1 MSITGTYTLGAPV
14 ITATSGGGLTATQTI
29 TYALTGDGA
38 ATSFSQDTLIAG
50 AAQFG
55 MGLPVSVTA
64 TITRQQISGTPPA
77 WVAGKVY
84 ALNTQIGAA
93 NGTIQQVTTAGTSLG
108 TVWTANTTYTTNQQ
122 VFDPYGNIQ
131 TATVGGMTGT
141 SLPSNFTPN
150 MGSGVITQD
159 NGVTWTCGGNVYPA
173 FSATP
178 TQTTADN
185 SVVWTCEG
193 TNSVVPT
200 YDTPIITPTLSGS
213 ILTLSFNEALKAPGA
228 TNTDAYGTIFTYTTW
243 AVVVTLHYS
252 ASAVS
257 SVPVTAT
264 TATWNSGTAINTN
277 LPMSINGVATVTVAF
292 TITGTITSGGL
303 VQCQVSEDNVNWFPI
318 QFTTT
323 PTFGVSSTWA
333 PSVGNF
339 VAVLNVA
346 GFAYFRSILGSTI
359 VGSGSFTVVQ
369 QTSALPSQASVTV
382 GQPVAALLQATAVQG
397 TAASLNATVVGTG
410 TFAVQAAQ
418 SGTYTVGISAAQTI
432 AVTQATA
439 ASLNATVVGT
449 TLTKGTQGAAGFSV
463 QELKD
468 AGRNYVSFTATA
480 AAGVTA
486 EALLSLSQN
495 KQGTVTAGVTSYTV
509 TSGKTLRVTSISVSV
524 KSAAAAIAFARLS
537 LRHNTAGATIATSPV
552 AYLIPEVNTNSA
564 TSGTS
569 AWITVDIPDG
579 IEFFGNGTQT
589 IGLSHLDQAT
599 TNVLNVTVYG
609 FEY

>member
-93 NGTIQQVTTAGTSLG
+93 NGTIHQVTTAGTSLSG
-108 TVWTANTTYTTNQQ
+108 VWTANTTYTTNQQ

-193 TNSVVPT
+193 TNSVTPT
-200 YDTPIITPTLSGS
+200 YDAPIITPTLSGS
-213 ILTLSFNEALKAPGA
+213 VLTLSFNEALKAPGA
-228 TNTDAYGTIFTYTTW
+228 TNTDAYGTVFTYTTW
-243 AVVVTLHYS
+243 AVVATLHYS

-264 TATWNSGTAINTN
+264 TATWNSSTAINTN
-277 LPMSINGVATVTVAF
+277 LPMNINGAATVTVAF
-292 TITGTITSGGL
+292 TVTGTITSGGL
-303 VQCQVSEDNVNWFPI
+303 VQCQVSVDNVNWFPI

-323 PTFGVSSTWA
+323 AVFGVSSSWA

-339 VAVLNVA
+339 IAVADVA
-346 GFAYFRSILGSTI
+346 GFAYFRTILGSAI
-359 VGSGSFTVVQ
+359 VGSGSFTVTQ
-369 QTSALPSQASVTV
+369 QTSSLSSQALVTV
-382 GQPVAALLQATAVQG
+382 GQSNAGALL
-397 TAASLNATVVGTG
+397 ATV
-410 TFAVQAAQ
+410 AQ
-418 SGTYTVGISAAQTI
+418 SGTWTVGVSAAQTI
-432 AVTQATA
+432 AVTQATAANLNATVVKGTA

>member
-1 MSITGTYTLGAPV
+1 MSITGTYTLGTPV
-14 ITATSGGGLTATQTI
+14 VTATSGGGLTATQTI

-38 ATSFSQDTLIAG
+38 STSFSQDTLIAG

-55 MGLPVSVTA
+55 MGLPASVTA
-64 TITRQQISGTPPA
+64 TITKQQITGTPLA

-108 TVWTANTTYTTNQQ
+108 TVWAANTTYTTNQQ

-131 TATVGGMTGT
+131 TATVGGTTGT

-150 MGSGVITQD
+150 MGSGTVTQD

-193 TNSVVPT
+193 TNSVAPT
-200 YDTPIITPTLSGS
+200 YDAPIITPTLNGS
-213 ILTLSFNEALKAPGA
+213 VLTLSFNEALKAPGA
-228 TNTDAYGTIFTYTTW
+228 TNTDAYGTVFTYTTW

-264 TATWNSGTAINTN
+264 TATWNSSTAINTN
-277 LPMSINGVATVTVAF
+277 LPMNINGAATVTVAF
-292 TITGTITSGGL
+292 TVTGTITSGGL
-303 VQCQVSEDNVNWFPI
+303 VQCQVSVDNVSWFPI

-323 PTFGVSSTWA
+323 AVFGTSSSWA

-339 VAVLNVA
+339 IAVVDVA
-346 GFAYFRSILGSTI
+346 GFAYFRTILGSAI
-359 VGSGSFTVVQ
+359 VGSGSFLVAQ
-369 QTSALPSQASVTV
+369 QTSALSSTALVTV
-382 GQPVAALLQATAVQG
+382 GQSNAGALL
-397 TAASLNATVVGTG
+397 ATV
-410 TFAVQAAQ
+410 AQ
-418 SGTYTVGISAAQTI
+418 SGTWTVGVSAAQTI
-432 AVTQATA
+432 AVTQATAANLNATVVQGTA

-468 AGRNYVSFTATA
+468 AGRTYVSFTATA

-509 TSGKTLRVTSISVSV
+509 TSGKTLRVTAISVSV
-524 KSAAAAIAFARLS
+524 KSA
-537 LRHNTAGATIATSPV
+537 
-552 AYLIPEVNTNSA
+552 
-564 TSGTS
+564 
-569 AWITVDIPDG
+569 
-579 IEFFGNGTQT
+579 
-589 IGLSHLDQAT
+589 
-599 TNVLNVTVYG
+599 
-609 FEY
+609 